1 MSIAPVEST
10 HVTYSQ
16 QLASGVQSLPTSGP
30 PSVQADPR
38 HNSMPSSPLPNQ
50 PAPPPTQNQS
60 SSDFLISELES
71 VLAGSAGDF
80 TFTTPSPEKLLP
92 SIPPSSMMI
101 NTDQDSDKLA
111 KKTCQRTDFLGALK
125 ESNSSSQA
133 SSQESA
139 KGQNKTEEADSSP
152 PPLTATFDDGQT
164 NTLIRSTLAD
174 VTHPVSFS
182 NTTLSEP
189 AKSTDRDSLSQLF
202 EDITDAEDAAAAAAA
217 AQSNS
222 QDQEA

>member
-1 MSIAPVEST
+1 
-10 HVTYSQ
+10 
-16 QLASGVQSLPTSGP
+16 
-30 PSVQADPR
+30 
-38 HNSMPSSPLPNQ
+38 MPSSPLPNQ
-50 PAPPPTQNQS
+50 PAPPPTQNQNS
-60 SSDFLISELES
+60 SNFLISELES

-101 NTDQDSDKLA
+101 NPDQDSDKLA

-125 ESNSSSQA
+125 ESNSSSQSSA
-133 SSQESA
+133 VVSQETS
-139 KGQNKTEEADSSP
+139 KDQNKTEEAADSPP
-152 PPLTATFDDGQT
+152 PPLTATFDDGQS
-164 NTLIRSTLAD
+164 NSLIRSTLAD

-202 EDITDAEDAAAAAAA
+202 EEITDAEEARAHAQAQ
-217 AQSNS
+217 QSNS
-222 QDQEA
+222 QQQETK